1 MKIAKFLAG
10 TAFCLTTASTAS
22 TAFADKGADTLN
34 MAFQR
39 ELESVDVYF
48 NSAREGILLARAV
61 WDSLLYRD
69 PETGEYQGN
78 LATEWRWVDDVTME
92 FKLREGVSFHN
103 GEPFNA
109 DDVVYTVNFV
119 ANVGNGVKVQKLVSW
134 MDHAE
139 KVDDYT
145 VRIIL
150 KAPFPPAEEFL
161 AGPVVIYPDEYY
173 QKVGPAGMAVKPVG
187 TGPYK
192 FAELEPG
199 KHYVLE
205 LNENYHGG
213 PKGKGSIGKID
224 IETIPDINT
233 QVAELFNGELDF
245 LWNVPA
251 DQAEKLAAMDRFQ
264 VENAQAMRIG
274 YISMDAAGLV
284 DAEGPMTNKKV
295 RQAIYHA
302 IDRQA
307 IVDALVKGS
316 SEVVD
321 SACAPI
327 QFACEQDVVSYGY
340 DPEKAR
346 ALLAEAGYPD
356 GFEID
361 FYAYRDRPY
370 AEAMMGFLN
379 EVGIKTNFNYLKY
392 AALREKR
399 TKNEVPI
406 SFQTWG
412 SYSLADASAMTGEFF
427 TGNNLDD
434 AQDAQVI
441 GWINEADTTIDKDKR
456 KALYSQ
462 ALRKIAEEAY
472 WVPLWTYNVNY
483 VISRELSYKPT
494 DDEVVRFFDFTWK

>member
-1 MKIAKFLAG
+1 MKMIPPLLSAALA
-10 TAFCLTTASTAS
+10 LTVSG
-22 TAFADKGADTLN
+22 TAFADKASDTLN
-34 MAFQR
+34 MAFQK
-39 ELESVDVYF
+39 ELESVDIYY
-48 NSAREGILLARAV
+48 NSAREGILLSRAL

-69 PETGEYQGN
+69 PETGAYEGN
-78 LATEWRWVDDVTME
+78 LATEWHWIDDTTIE
-92 FKLREGVSFHN
+92 LKLREGVSFHN
-103 GEPFNA
+103 GEPFTA
-109 DDVVYTVNFV
+109 DDVVFTVNYV
-119 ANVGNGVKVQKLVSW
+119 TNPDSNVKVQRNVNW

-145 VRIIL
+145 VRIFL
-150 KAPFPPAEEFL
+150 DAPFPPAEEFL

-173 QKVGPAGMAVKPVG
+173 AEVGPEGMALAPIG

-192 FAELEPG
+192 MAELEPG
-199 KHYVLE
+199 KHYLLE
-205 LNENYHGG
+205 RNPDYFDG
-213 PKGKGSIGKID
+213 PKGAGSIGKID

-233 QVAELFNGELDF
+233 QMAELFNGGLDF

-251 DQAEKLAAMDRFQ
+251 DQAEKLAMRDAFT

-274 YISMDAAGLV
+274 YISMDAAGAS
-284 DAEGPMTNKKV
+284 DPDGPMTNPLV
-295 RQAIYHA
+295 RKAIWHA

-316 SEVVD
+316 SEVVN

-327 QFACEQDVVSYGY
+327 QFGCTQDLPSYEY

-361 FYAYRDRPY
+361 FYAYRNRPY

-379 EVGIKTNFNYLKY
+379 AVGIKTNFNYLKY

-399 TKNEVPI
+399 TKKEVPI

-412 SYSLADASAMTGEFF
+412 SYSLADASAITSEFF
-427 TGNNLDD
+427 TGGPLDD
-434 AQDAQVI
+434 AMDPEVIDWLTQADAT
-441 GWINEADTTIDKDKR
+441 NDKEAR
-456 KALYSQ
+456 AALYAKALT
-462 ALRKIAEEAY
+462 RIAEQAY

-483 VISRELSYKPT
+483 VLTDDVAFAPT
-494 DDEVVRFFDFTWK
+494 DDEIVRFFDISWK